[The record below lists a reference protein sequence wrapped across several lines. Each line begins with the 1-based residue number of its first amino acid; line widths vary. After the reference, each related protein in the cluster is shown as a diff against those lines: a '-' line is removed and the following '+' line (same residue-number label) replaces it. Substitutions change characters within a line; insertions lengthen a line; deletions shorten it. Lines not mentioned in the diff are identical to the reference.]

1 MGYVKYTK
9 TATFL
14 FPLLGI
20 PKAIFSCN
28 VKNSFGTTMFTTRFY
43 NAFIRDCKV
52 DNYKEGF
59 VFVVVRAY
67 QDVDFQCFY
76 DTMGAFENY
85 VDDYERGDYIVF
97 VYSIIDKFK
106 ADYKLLM
113 DGKYSKISP
122 EGKKAVLSN
131 NYFSGKPYTLP
142 LILGKSEALKKGW
155 EDRLKV
161 DLLDQEVWSII
172 TPEKEEMCD
181 DILEDLVGESSIKP
195 NNILNEK
202 TASKKI

>member
-113 DGKYSKISP
+113 DGKYSKI
-122 EGKKAVLSN
+122 
-131 NYFSGKPYTLP
+131 
-142 LILGKSEALKKGW
+142 
-155 EDRLKV
+155 KV

-195 NNILNEK
+195 NKIHENENE
-202 TASKKI
+202 